1 MTGSAQ
7 LYSILSFLSFYLIYI
22 TSKSI
27 FSFFGVI
34 LFIASGIALL
44 AYFESKF
51 RSKKSDII
59 SVVFYILFTAF
70 FLVLP
75 KLNSVIANSG
85 ISINAAN
92 LQGYWMPVYVI
103 IIFIPVYFLYKNR
116 QHNSPM
122 YIPVLLAAF
131 IPLAVTGLAL
141 LLLDGFRNYS
151 INTIANIIQVSV
163 IDYITQI
170 KNTAGNQLPE
180 VYGDILS
187 YATLNKMQIAK
198 QIVYLSP
205 SWIASSFILII
216 YMADRFKPLIKDNAL
231 VLREFRIPDALVWV
245 LIAGGFLILVPNEV
259 VKFVSYNILI
269 IFGILYFFQGM
280 QITNR
285 ILDRFQVSFFFRMLL
300 FMFIFIDFVMFAVI
314 IIMIGLFSIWYKPKW
329 LYQEDNSD
337 NKGDNNGN
345 NS

>member
-44 AYFESKF
+44 VYFESKF

-59 SVVFYILFTAF
+59 SVVFYILFTVF

-75 KLNSVIANSG
+75 KLSGVISNSG

-92 LQGYWMPVYVI
+92 LKGYWMPVYVVI
-103 IIFIPVYFLYKNR
+103 ILIPVYFLYKNR
-116 QHNSPM
+116 QHNKPV
-122 YIPVLLAAF
+122 YIPVLLGAF
-131 IPLAVTGLAL
+131 IPLVIAGLML
-141 LLLDGFRNYS
+141 LLLSDFRNYS
-151 INTIANIIQVSV
+151 INTMADIIQVSV
-163 IDYITQI
+163 IDYLTQVL
-170 KNTAGNQLPE
+170 NTAGSHLPE

-205 SWIASSFILII
+205 SWIASIFILII
-216 YMADRFKPLIKDNAL
+216 YMSDRFKPLIKDNTL
-231 VLREFRIPDALVWV
+231 VIRDFRIPDTLVWV

-269 IFGILYFFQGM
+269 IFSILYFFQGM
-280 QITNR
+280 QIANK
-285 ILDRFQVSFFFRMLL
+285 ILDKFQVSFFLRMLL

-314 IIMIGLFSIWYKPKW
+314 VIMMGLFSIWYRPKW
-329 LYQEDNSD
+329 LYQEENND

-345 NS
+345 S

>member
-92 LQGYWMPVYVI
+92 LQGYWMPVYVVI
-103 IIFIPVYFLYKNR
+103 ILIPVYFLYKNR

-131 IPLAVTGLAL
+131 IPLTVTGLAL

-170 KNTAGNQLPE
+170 KNAAGNQLPE